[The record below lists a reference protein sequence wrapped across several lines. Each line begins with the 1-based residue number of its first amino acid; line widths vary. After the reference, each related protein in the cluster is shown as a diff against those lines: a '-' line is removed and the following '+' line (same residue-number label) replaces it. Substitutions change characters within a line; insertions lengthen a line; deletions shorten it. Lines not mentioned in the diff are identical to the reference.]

1 MQTLET
7 GIVTHPIA
15 RDWDRYFEQDL
26 GRGNRHEPDR
36 RLWQEMMSLVMTAD
50 AFGYDFVFAPEH
62 HGSPYGLC
70 TNPLQ
75 FMTYVAGRTRRI
87 NLGTSVVVL
96 PWHHPLRVAEEIALL
111 DNLAPDRR
119 KLIGVGRG
127 VAQFEYAALDVP
139 YDDRRER
146 MDEAVDIIRLA
157 LTEESFHYDGKV
169 FQVPEV
175 TLRPRPVT
183 PNLADS
189 LLVAATGDETLIEGG
204 RRGLGLIY
212 AGQKS
217 AGLTRA
223 DVALLN
229 TERAAAGFE
238 PAQPVILTWLCS
250 AKSEQQARDRLAQAT
265 TGLLF
270 DLLNNYAQMIWDGF
284 DRSAGYDA
292 FTASKAASASEADLA
307 TVDRFIENQIYGTPE
322 QCLERVRA
330 LQEQTG
336 AKNISFQVQFGD
348 ISHAEALECIT
359 LFAEDA
365 IDKLHSIPAPMPDWM
380 LESAQ
385 SVA

>member
-1 MQTLET
+1 M
-7 GIVTHPIA
+7 V
-15 RDWDRYFEQDL
+15 
-26 GRGNRHEPDR
+26 
-36 RLWQEMMSLVMTAD
+36 SLVTTAET
-50 AFGYDFVFAPEH
+50 FGYDFVFAPEH
-62 HGSPYGLC
+62 HVSPYGLC
-70 TNPLQ
+70 ANPLQ
-75 FMTYVAGRTRRI
+75 FMTYLAGRTRRI

-96 PWHHPLRVAEEIALL
+96 PWHHPLRVAEEISLL

-127 VAQFEYAALDVP
+127 VAPFEYAALDVR

-157 LTEESFHYDGKV
+157 LSQESFHYDGKV

-175 TLRPRPVT
+175 TLRPRPAT
-183 PNLADS
+183 PNLVDS

-229 TERAAAGFE
+229 AERTAAGFE
-238 PAQPVILTWLCS
+238 PAQPVILTWLSC

-270 DLLNNYAQMIWDGF
+270 DLLNNYAQVIWDGF
-284 DRSAGYDA
+284 DREAGYAAFVAAKSASAGE
-292 FTASKAASASEADLA
+292 TDLA

-322 QCLERVRA
+322 QCLEKVRA

-348 ISHAEALECIT
+348 ISHAEALACIA
-359 LFAEDA
+359 LFAAEA
-365 IDKLHSIPAPMPDWM
+365 IDRLHTIPAPVPDWM
-380 LESAQ
+380 LERGGK
-385 SVA
+385 VA